1 MRFFSEPHNIAMIE
15 RLKAAGVNMHSKN
28 KSKPAATSSLYNQI
42 FVITGTLPHMTRKQA
57 QSLIEEHG
65 GKVSSS
71 ISSKTSYLL
80 AGEQP
85 GSKYQKALDLQIK
98 IIDEAALLALI
109 NDHS

>member
-1 MRFFSEPHNIAMIE
+1 M
-15 RLKAAGVNMHSKN
+15 
-28 KSKPAATSSLYNQI
+28 
-42 FVITGTLPHMTRKQA
+42 
-57 QSLIEEHG
+57 IEEHG

-71 ISSKTSYLL
+71 VSSKTSYLL